1 MMKAVRLNPTTIR
14 EDAKRLLS
22 LIKENNQSEDDI
34 LNAKEG
40 ELAEIF
46 NHVRSLSLSISY
58 HFFLPIIP
66 HFLSSFQTI
75 CLFLGPHQSFL

>member
-46 NHVRSLSLSISY
+46 NHVRTAA
-58 HFFLPIIP
+58 HFE
-66 HFLSSFQTI
+66 
-75 CLFLGPHQSFL
+75 